1 MKMKA
6 EEDEGEVLVLSGPR
20 AVVSATMNDPQLQVL
35 CKQARR
41 AGSAFAFLSPP
52 PSLPLAIKSP
62 TSGTQV
68 PGGVATQLSG

>member
-41 AGSAFAFLSPP
+41 AGSAFAFLSLHFPW
-52 PSLPLAIKSP
+52 PSSP
-62 TSGTQV
+62 RRQGPRSQG
-68 PGGVATQLSG
+68 ALRRS